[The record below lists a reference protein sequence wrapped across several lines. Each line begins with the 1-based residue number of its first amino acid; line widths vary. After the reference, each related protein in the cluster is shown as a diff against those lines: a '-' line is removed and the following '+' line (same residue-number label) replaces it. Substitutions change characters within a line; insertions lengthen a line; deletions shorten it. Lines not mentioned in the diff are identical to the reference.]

1 MEDPELDQH
10 TYNTDPHPCNRDNS
24 FLSLKFIFYYKNIQI
39 VHNQVLQDSAPRGAP
54 AAARN
59 NAQTTNA
66 VNIIQ
71 QEWFKLSS
79 TKTSNPLD
87 VEDYLDFIENMSKD
101 LLEQV
106 SFVFLSSSV

>member
-1 MEDPELDQH
+1 MDQIWRIRIRSIRIH
-10 TYNTDPHPCNRDNS
+10 IPALEIIV
-24 FLSLKFIFYYKNIQI
+24 FLSLKFIFYYKNIQT

-106 SFVFLSSSV
+106 YFVFLSISV